1 MTDAMAGRHVGPV
14 LVAEREARERQAL
27 AAALRAAGR
36 PVIEVADAAA
46 CLVAAAAP
54 ELAAVVLDLDLP
66 GMETVALVRAV
77 RARCAGRL
85 VVAVAPVDGTARWRA
100 AQAAGADDWVTRPY
114 RVGEVEGRLRWAP
127 PTDDA
132 ADRAGQDPG
141 PRLFRWAHGDL
152 ELDLDR
158 RVLRRAGSDVA
169 LTRHEL
175 GLLEVLVANPGRL
188 LSHEALLKTVW
199 GPAYGTESAYLRTFM
214 SQLRRKLGD
223 DARRPA
229 LIRTEP
235 GLGYRWIAPAGT
247 GATVGAAAAAGVQ

>member
-1 MTDAMAGRHVGPV
+1 MAGHHIGPV

-27 AAALRAAGR
+27 GAALRAAGR
-36 PVIEVADAAA
+36 PVIEVADAGA

-66 GMETVALVRAV
+66 GMEPVALVRAV
-77 RARCAGRL
+77 RTRCSGRL
-85 VVAVAPVDGTARWRA
+85 VVAVAPSDGAARWEA
-100 AQAAGADDWVTRPY
+100 ALAAGADDWVSRPF
-114 RVGEVEGRLRWAP
+114 RVGEVEGRLRSAP
-127 PTDDA
+127 AMGATDRQGPA
-132 ADRAGQDPG
+132 PG
-141 PRLFRWAHGDL
+141 LGVLRWADGDM
-152 ELDLDR
+152 ELDLGR
-158 RVLRRAGSDVA
+158 RVLRRAGADVA
-169 LTRHEL
+169 LTPHEL

-188 LSHEALLKTVW
+188 LSHEALLKVVW

-229 LIRTEP
+229 MIRTEP

-247 GATVGAAAAAGVQ
+247 GDRVVPAAPQ